1 MLDRSYLQTDDGFF
15 FMVLGYVHPPRCLI
29 AIPRYKLEEA
39 GLRTILSEPTVQALG
54 RALEELRELN
64 PRCLYRSQL
73 WSIEISAV
81 PKQYISKAFEPQD
94 KLQQLLSSSKIDSLQ
109 LKALELA
116 SLLSEASKVRLTDF
130 GITGSVLID
139 AHGAHSDIDLTVHGI
154 RNAHALK
161 EGLHQLYGEGV
172 VERLSRSRLE
182 KWCRD
187 VSRFYGCSIAEAK
200 RMYSRKWNRGVFRGA
215 LFSVSPVKLPTEV
228 DERYG
233 DRVFKPAGFA
243 TIEATITDSS
253 EALFIPAMYV
263 VDDVRFLEGKRVDVR
278 EIVSYL
284 DFYAD
289 LAQEGERVAAKG
301 KVELVCDRRFG
312 EEYYRIVIGSLE
324 AMGQD
329 FVRVL

>member
-1 MLDRSYLQTDDGFF
+1 MLDRSYLQTDDGLF
-15 FMVLGYVHPPRCLI
+15 FMVLGYVHPPRRLI
-29 AIPRYKLEEA
+29 AIPRYRLEGA
-39 GLRTILSEPTVQALG
+39 RLRTFLSEPTMQALA
-54 RALEELRELN
+54 RALKKLRELN
-64 PRCLYRSQL
+64 PRYLYRSRL

-81 PKQYISKAFEPQD
+81 PKQHVSKAFEPRG
-94 KLQQLLSSSKIDSLQ
+94 KLQQLLSSNEIDSLQ

-116 SLLSEASKVRLTDF
+116 SLLSEASGVRLTDF
-130 GITGSVLID
+130 GITGSMLID
-139 AHGAHSDIDLTVHGI
+139 AHGVHSDIDLTVHGI
-154 RNAHALK
+154 RNTHFLK
-161 EGLHQLYGEGV
+161 EGLYQLYREGII
-172 VERLSRSRLE
+172 ERLSRSRLE
-182 KWCRD
+182 KWCHEI
-187 VSRFYGCSIAEAK
+187 SHFYGCSIAEA
-200 RMYSRKWNRGVFRGA
+200 RRIYSRKWNRGVFRGTP
-215 LFSVSPVKLPTEV
+215 FSVSPVKLPAEV